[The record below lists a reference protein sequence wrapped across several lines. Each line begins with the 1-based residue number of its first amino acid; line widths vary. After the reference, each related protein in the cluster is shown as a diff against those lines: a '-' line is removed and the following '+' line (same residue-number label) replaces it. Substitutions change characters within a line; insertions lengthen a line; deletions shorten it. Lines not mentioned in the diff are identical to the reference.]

1 VRSSTPRDLSGLCP
15 RCYLKVDLCLCP
27 ELMSIESSIQIVII
41 RHVREERLTSNTG
54 RLAALLLSNV
64 QIVPYGGREPFDEGP
79 LRGED
84 TWLLFP
90 GAKSAPPRGRPKRL
104 VLLDATF
111 RQARRMYRKISALRH
126 LQCCALSAPEERMPG
141 RRRSPRSD
149 GLSTIEAIA
158 TALAQYENPE
168 LAAPLMAA
176 YVEFVNRADI
186 SSGRKRTA
194 EGVVMASSS
203 QGDFVARAQCTSER
217 PDFQETFQPR
227 E

>member
-1 VRSSTPRDLSGLCP
+1 V
-15 RCYLKVDLCLCP
+15 
-27 ELMSIESSIQIVII
+27 IV

-64 QIVPYGGREPFDEGP
+64 RIVPYGGDEPFDEGP
-79 LRGED
+79 LRGDD

-90 GAKSAPPRGRPKRL
+90 DAKPAVPPGRPQRL

-111 RQARRMYRKISALRH
+111 RQARRMYRKIPGLR
-126 LQCCALSAPEERMPG
+126 LLPQCALKGPEQRTPG

-158 TALAQYENPE
+158 TALAQFESPE

-176 YVEFVNRADI
+176 YAEFVRRADLAR
-186 SSGRKRTA
+186 GRKRPH
-194 EGVVMASSS
+194 
-203 QGDFVARAQCTSER
+203 D
-217 PDFQETFQPR
+217 
-227 E
+227 

>member
-1 VRSSTPRDLSGLCP
+1 VDVRGRAVRSSTPRDLSGLCP
-15 RCYLKVDLCLCP
+15 RCFLKVHLCFCS
-27 ELMSIESSIQIVII
+27 ELTCVRSNLQIVII

-64 QIVPYGGREPFDEGP
+64 SIVPYGGGEPFDEGP
-79 LRGED
+79 LRGDD

-90 GAKSAPPRGRPKRL
+90 DAKSAVPRGQPQRL

-111 RQARRMYRKISALRH
+111 RQARRMYRKISGLRR
-126 LQCCALSAPEERMPG
+126 LPQCALHGPEQRTPG

-158 TALAQYENPE
+158 TALAQFESPE

-176 YVEFVNRADI
+176 YAEFVRRADM
-186 SSGRKRTA
+186 SRGRKRT
-194 EGVVMASSS
+194 
-203 QGDFVARAQCTSER
+203 QG
-217 PDFQETFQPR
+217 
-227 E
+227 